1 VAALGAALLQSKQLL
16 GAEGLVVDLAGGL
29 DQVLQVGAG
38 EEVAEVDE
46 LAVSL
51 VLDVDHAPAVLATA
65 DLLAVDDDGLLTA
78 DDGEGDDLLY
88 NCQNQKQK
96 EKLGCGEGRGL
107 YLYLNLSVDR
117 ALLIIELVIIVGV
130 HLEVVEGE
138 LLLNA
143 LLEGLALLKGQGV
156 GLGDNG
162 DDVDDV
168 GELLENDDID
178 GLETEFRENQLAQS
192 ILAGRHKFAE
202 KRNSRM
208 AGGLDEEQAAVDTG
222 ILDITLT
229 LRGKLLAEVC
239 RVLVLDVLDNG
250 VPAEIC

>member
-1 VAALGAALLQSKQLL
+1 MAALGAALLQSKQLL
-16 GAEGLVVDLAGGL
+16 GTEGLVVDLAGGL

-51 VLDVDHAPAVLATA
+51 ILDVDHAPAVLAAA

-88 NCQNQKQK
+88 ACQKQK
-96 EKLGCGEGRGL
+96 QTCLLSRGGDL
-107 YLYLNLSVDR
+107 CPYLNLSVDR
-117 ALLIIELVIIVGV
+117 ALLIIELLIIVGV

-143 LLEGLALLKGQGV
+143 LFEGLALLKSQGV

-162 DDVDDV
+162 DDVDNV
-168 GELLENDDID
+168 GQLLENDDID
-178 GLETEFRENQLAQS
+178 GLETEGRNNQLVHS
-192 ILAGRHKFAE
+192 VSAG
-202 KRNSRM
+202 
-208 AGGLDEEQAAVDTG
+208 
-222 ILDITLT
+222 
-229 LRGKLLAEVC
+229 
-239 RVLVLDVLDNG
+239 
-250 VPAEIC
+250 